1 MENQTLETQEEIQDV
16 IVELEKQKKN
26 KSISDKIDLLKIKLK
41 QIISKSEQKKKQA
54 QTTDEKY
61 LKILRS
67 QSFIDK
73 LNQLTDEEIEEIGLF

>member
-16 IVELEKQKKN
+16 IVELEKQKKT

-41 QIISKSEQKKKQA
+41 QIISKSEQKKRA
-54 QTTDEKY
+54 QTIDEEY

>member
-41 QIISKSEQKKKQA
+41 QIISKSEQKKRGQKELLKFLDNYYNVYGHATQEEV
-54 QTTDEKY
+54 DKY
-61 LKILRS
+61 NLW
-67 QSFIDK
+67 
-73 LNQLTDEEIEEIGLF
+73 

>member
-41 QIISKSEQKKKQA
+41 QIISKSEQKKRGQK
-54 QTTDEKY
+54 E
-61 LKILRS
+61 LL
-67 QSFIDK
+67 
-73 LNQLTDEEIEEIGLF
+73 

>member
-41 QIISKSEQKKKQA
+41 QIISKSEQKKRA
-54 QTTDEKY
+54 QTIDEED

>member
-41 QIISKSEQKKKQA
+41 QIISKSEQNKRGQKELLKFLDNYYNIYGHATQEEV
-54 QTTDEKY
+54 DKY
-61 LKILRS
+61 NLW
-67 QSFIDK
+67 
-73 LNQLTDEEIEEIGLF
+73 